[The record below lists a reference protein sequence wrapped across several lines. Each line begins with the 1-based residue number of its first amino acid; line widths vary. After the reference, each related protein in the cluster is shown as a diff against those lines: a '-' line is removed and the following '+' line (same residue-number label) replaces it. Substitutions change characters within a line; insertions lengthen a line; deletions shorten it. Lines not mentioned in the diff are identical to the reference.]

1 MLENFDPTPPADFVR
16 LLKEDDM
23 DEREFAGV
31 EGWSDPSRGSVE
43 EARRSSEKGDP
54 GEEDSITKLQ
64 SSLYPRQ

>member
-23 DEREFAGV
+23 DDREFAGV
-31 EGWSDPSRGSVE
+31 EGWSAPSRGSVE

-54 GEEDSITKLQ
+54 GEKDGIKKVAKQLIS
-64 SSLYPRQ
+64 